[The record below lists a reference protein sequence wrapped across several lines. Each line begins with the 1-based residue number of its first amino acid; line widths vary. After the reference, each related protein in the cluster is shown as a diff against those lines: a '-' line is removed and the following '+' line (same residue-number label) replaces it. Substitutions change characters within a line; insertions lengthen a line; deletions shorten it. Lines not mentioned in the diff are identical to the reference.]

1 MNRDRHWLSGLTF
14 DGVRCRFRANPG
26 QKEGKLFARRSRSRP
41 LAALAGLALVAAMVV
56 LVVPTI
62 GSARSEATP
71 YRIVLSNNFL
81 GNDWRP
87 QMQRLAQL
95 TANLPPFK
103 GKVKLEV
110 VVAES
115 TTQAQVQSLNNI
127 VASRPD
133 AILVDAGSPT
143 ALNPAL
149 KRACAAG
156 IRVISF
162 DQTVTEPCAWKVSQD
177 MRSGQLA
184 VGKWM
189 GLVLKGKGS
198 VFVDRGLPGA
208 PVSAVIENG
217 FKDGLKKQAAG
228 VTTAGS
234 YDGKYA
240 IGPTQQAVS
249 SLLAGKPDVS
259 GVHTQGYCTAA
270 FNAFRQAGKPLVPTT
285 CYGYNGE
292 LVACARNKVP
302 CAILSGSPTVVQ
314 VAMKLALDSLEG
326 RPTPSKATTVRIPW
340 TLFLTGPRV
349 NLGKLA
355 GGGKAEYV
363 VLGKNAFA
371 SLPPGL
377 ALPYTLSQYKIS
389 PGQAVA
395 KR

>member
-1 MNRDRHWLSGLTF
+1 LIARGSRLRPTAVLAGLA
-14 DGVRCRFRANPG
+14 G
-26 QKEGKLFARRSRSRP
+26 
-41 LAALAGLALVAAMVV
+41 LAALAFLV
-56 LVVPTI
+56 LPTI
-62 GSARSEATP
+62 GNARSEATP
-71 YRIVLSNNFL
+71 YRFVLSNNFL

-95 TANLPPFK
+95 TANLAPFK
-103 GKVKLEV
+103 GKVKLDV

-133 AILVDAGSPT
+133 VILVDAGSPT

-156 IRVISF
+156 IKVISF

-177 MRSGQLA
+177 MRAGQLA

-208 PVSAVIENG
+208 PVSSIIENG
-217 FKDGLKKQAAG
+217 FKDGLKKQAPN
-228 VTTAGS
+228 VSIAGS

-270 FNAFRQAGKPLVPTT
+270 FNAFSQAGKKLVPTT

-292 LVACARNKVP
+292 LVACARRAVP

-326 RPTPSKATTVRIPW
+326 RRTPPKTTTVRIPW
-340 TLFLTGPRV
+340 TLFLTGPQV
-349 NLGKLA
+349 NLGKLPT
-355 GGGKAEYV
+355 GGKAEYV
-363 VLGKNAFA
+363 KLGQNAFPK
-371 SLPPGL
+371 LPPGL

-389 PGQAVA
+389 PTQAVA